1 MYDDNDETIESVETW
16 IDRYSSASATGA
28 LTLETIMSAYIE
40 STGYED
46 VDADEVYSL
55 MSERYHA
62 DRGERGELIFRA
74 VLNI

>member
-1 MYDDNDETIESVETW
+1 MYDDNDETIEMW

-46 VDADEVYSL
+46 
-55 MSERYHA
+55 
-62 DRGERGELIFRA
+62 
-74 VLNI
+74 

>member
-1 MYDDNDETIESVETW
+1 MFFDNELQISFETWLDRYSTASASGSLTIES
-16 IDRYSSASATGA
+16 
-28 LTLETIMSAYIE
+28 IMSSFIE

-74 VLNI
+74 ILNI